1 MSRYRVILL
10 LFLVTLAGALG
21 SGKALWW
28 SFAGALFALLF
39 VSVVWAWLGV
49 NWLRISRRTL
59 TRVAQVGQVLEEE
72 FLLTNLS
79 RIPKLWTE
87 VRDFSTLPGHY
98 ASRVVGWVKGL
109 QWRGWRITTF
119 CSRRGRYTL
128 GPMVISSGDPLG
140 IYQMQRALNRI
151 SNILVY
157 PATWQF
163 NEFPL
168 PGGHLPGGENQR
180 RRTHYVT
187 TNASGVRDYMTGDV
201 INRIHWPL
209 SMKRMRLTV
218 KEFELDPM
226 SEIWILLDLE
236 GAAQTRMPDPEIPG
250 DGLTE
255 TTPGTPQS
263 FVLPPQTEEYA
274 VSMAASTAQHFLK
287 QGRAVGLVTY
297 STHREVLSSDRGERQ
312 INKMMEMLSVLR
324 ANGPVP
330 FERVI
335 RAEGALLPRGA
346 TVIAISPSTDV
357 SWALSMHQMVRSG
370 LRAVAI
376 VVDAE
381 TFGSPQSAA
390 PVIGALAEA
399 GAIVRV
405 LKRGQSLVEAVEQPV
420 AM

>member
-10 LFLVTLAGALG
+10 LFLVTLAGALS

-28 SFAGALFALLF
+28 SFAGALFALLI
-39 VSVVWAWLGV
+39 VSVLWAWLGV

-98 ASRVVGWVKGL
+98 ASRVVGWVNGK

-119 CSRRGRYTL
+119 CSQRGRYTL

-140 IYQMQRALNRI
+140 IYQMRRTLNRVN
-151 SNILVY
+151 SILVY

-163 NEFPL
+163 GEFPL
-168 PGGHLPGGENQR
+168 PGGHLPGGEAQR

-226 SEIWILLDLE
+226 SEIWILLDLDR
-236 GAAQTRMPDPEIPG
+236 AAQVSMPAAEPTPDGITEI
-250 DGLTE
+250 
-255 TTPGTPQS
+255 TPGTPAT

-274 VSMAASTAQHFLK
+274 IAMAASVAQHFLK
-287 QGRAVGLVTY
+287 QGRAIGMVTY
-297 STHREVLSSDRGERQ
+297 NQHREMLNSDRGERQ
-312 INKMMEMLSVLR
+312 INKVMETLSVLH
-324 ANGPVP
+324 ADGPLP
-330 FERVI
+330 FERVL

-346 TVIAISPSTDV
+346 TVIAISASTDV
-357 SWALSMHQMVRSG
+357 RWALSMQQMVRSG
-370 LRAVAI
+370 LRSVAVVI
-376 VVDAE
+376 DAE
-381 TFGSPQSAA
+381 TFGGAPSA

-399 GAIVRV
+399 GAVVRV
-405 LKRGQSLVEAVEQPV
+405 VKRGQSLSEAIEQPV
-420 AM
+420 

>member
-10 LFLVTLAGALG
+10 LFLVTLAGALS

-28 SFAGALFALLF
+28 SFAGALFALLI
-39 VSVVWAWLGV
+39 VSVLWAWLGV

-98 ASRVVGWVKGL
+98 ASRVVGWVNGK

-140 IYQMQRALNRI
+140 IYQMRRTLNRVN
-151 SNILVY
+151 SILVY

-163 NEFPL
+163 GEFPL
-168 PGGHLPGGENQR
+168 PGGHLPGGEAQR

-236 GAAQTRMPDPEIPG
+236 RAAQVSMPDPEAPP

-255 TTPGTPQS
+255 ITPGTPAT
-263 FVLPPQTEEYA
+263 FVLPPQTEEYVIA
-274 VSMAASTAQHFLK
+274 MAASVAQHFLK
-287 QGRAVGLVTY
+287 QGRAIGMVTY
-297 STHREVLSSDRGERQ
+297 NQHREMLNSDRGERQ
-312 INKMMEMLSVLR
+312 INKVMETLSVLH
-324 ANGPVP
+324 ADGPLP
-330 FERVI
+330 FERVL

-346 TVIAISPSTDV
+346 TVIAISASTDV
-357 SWALSMHQMVRSG
+357 RWALSIQQMVRSG
-370 LRAVAI
+370 LRSVAVVI
-376 VVDAE
+376 DAE
-381 TFGSPQSAA
+381 TFGGAPSA

-399 GAIVRV
+399 GAVVRV
-405 LKRGQSLVEAVEQPV
+405 VKRGQSLSEAIEQPV
-420 AM
+420 